1 MTKAVEGFNL
11 FFIIEMITNIVMHT
25 NSYAWEHYSLGP
37 IRVKETKTIAKLQI
51 YVEREQYEDR
61 RNFIFLIQISL

>member
-51 YVEREQYEDR
+51 YVERAIR
-61 RNFIFLIQISL
+61 RPKEISYF